1 MGLNSFEAAA
11 EAAADNDKRSTTED
25 EVQALQTLSP
35 RRSALGTF
43 AQTPIEA
50 CAAPD
55 ETQQPAPV
63 PHLLWRCANGAARLP
78 MVKLR
83 AWARI
88 EHGMAWTR
96 LWQDQVRPGCSG
108 SGRSGFPASRSARI
122 PLNCRRAAEF
132 GGSTR
137 FYTDLVGCLQ
147 IVDSRNVVQM
157 RLRICICG
165 RIDGT

>member
-1 MGLNSFEAAA
+1 MELNSFEAAA
-11 EAAADNDKRSTTED
+11 EAATAARIWGPSTANL
-25 EVQALQTLSP
+25 VAP
-35 RRSALGTF
+35 ALGTR
-43 AQTPIEA
+43 
-50 CAAPD
+50 
-55 ETQQPAPV
+55 
-63 PHLLWRCANGAARLP
+63 HLGSKANRSLCSARSDATASSRATSLWRCANGAACLP
-78 MVKLR
+78 MVNLR

-122 PLNCRRAAEF
+122 PLNCRCAAEF
-132 GGSTR
+132 GSSTR

-157 RLRICICG
+157 RLRICKSG

>member
-1 MGLNSFEAAA
+1 MELNSFEAAA
-11 EAAADNDKRSTTED
+11 EAATAARRWGPSTANL
-25 EVQALQTLSP
+25 VAP
-35 RRSALGTF
+35 ALGTR
-43 AQTPIEA
+43 
-50 CAAPD
+50 
-55 ETQQPAPV
+55 
-63 PHLLWRCANGAARLP
+63 HLGSKANRRLCSARSDATASSSATSLWRCANGAARLP

-122 PLNCRRAAEF
+122 PLNCRCAAELV
-132 GGSTR
+132 G
-137 FYTDLVGCLQ
+137 LVGCLQ

-157 RLRICICG
+157 RLRICICA